1 MLGLDSEKAD
11 NSETSGDVSVNF
23 RNIAQNFGLKSK
35 AYFLL
40 GFPSIVM
47 NGIGEDS
54 TDYEKYRNFLIKI

>member
-11 NSETSGDVSVNF
+11 DSETSSDVTVDF
-23 RNIAQNFGLKSK
+23 RNIAQNLGLKTE

-54 TDYEKYRNFLIKI
+54 TDYEETRK

>member
-1 MLGLDSEKAD
+1 MLGLDSEKTD
-11 NSETSGDVSVNF
+11 DSESSSDVSVNF
-23 RNIAQNFGLKSK
+23 RNIAQNLGLKTE

-54 TDYEKYRNFLIKI
+54 TDYEKTRK

>member
-11 NSETSGDVSVNF
+11 HSETSSDVTVDF
-23 RNIAQNFGLKSK
+23 RNIAQNLGLKTE

-54 TDYEKYRNFLIKI
+54 TDYKKTRK

>member
-1 MLGLDSEKAD
+1 MLGLNSEKAD
-11 NSETSGDVSVNF
+11 DSETSSDVTVDF
-23 RNIAQNFGLKSK
+23 RNIAQNLGLKTE

-54 TDYEKYRNFLIKI
+54 TDYEKTRK

>member
-11 NSETSGDVSVNF
+11 DSETSSDVSVNF
-23 RNIAQNFGLKSK
+23 RNIAQNLGLKTE

-54 TDYEKYRNFLIKI
+54 TDYEK

>member
-1 MLGLDSEKAD
+1 MLGLNSEKAD
-11 NSETSGDVSVNF
+11 DSETSSDVTVDF
-23 RNIAQNFGLKSK
+23 RNIAQNLGLKTE

-54 TDYEKYRNFLIKI
+54 TDYKKTRK